1 MATRAPNAQAV
12 NKIAKIDTLTRI
24 RNAKDDIIAIINRRL
39 QRANY
44 MPVTPDGA
52 LTEAR
57 RLGYQIIVTA
67 TFSRESDN
75 FSLDALVTRDE
86 DIAGFFGRGTSKNQT
101 VTVQIARPQRE
112 IVNRDMPAQDG
123 EISLDDMYVELS
135 NRVLELR
142 RQVVDMINEG
152 REDPLGDDAALALAN
167 QTGYAITVEISYSS
181 GAFEATIDALTRS
194 LRLMY
199 LEYVYGHLGD
209 TVTSIDVNLVVPTEG
224 ERAAQ
229 SFQEGISN
237 CLLEPIIKLF
247 KAKLDAAKTK
257 DQRSRFS
264 SKMNTAI
271 DFERKYR
278 SAGGVPESHIQ
289 KIADEL
295 GINIYI
301 DAPIQGEFI
310 RVSCTGRK
318 YADMHY
324 LNTRINHVDQVNEVT
339 LKNTVFVTR
348 EVLDAKVADL
358 RRHSQYFEYQ
368 RHDNIITYVRTLEG
382 TFRVRGDHSDFV
394 HEQERKY
401 GFDSG
406 KLCDVR
412 DAELS
417 EFIRSGVRF
426 NTHVD
431 FIDTSPYARITDE
444 EITEGIRDYKE
455 IDMEKAYKNYWRCR
469 FYTGIVVKI
478 TDFRQTDKIEGE
490 GYYLITDVVLVG
502 KFKEIDA
509 KLGYIYM
516 DDCVYTKPE
525 LMFLLD
531 QGCSFRVLAGAWGS
545 SVDFRFEEEEWNEKE
560 GNIKLYAKWVGKK
573 SARYDRASH
582 FISGPLKFLNHVASC
597 VKDGTARILESGE
610 LYVTYDA
617 ERSDHFA
624 HGAGY
629 ITAHTRIQVYDQLLA
644 MEITKVIRV
653 ASDAIY
659 YIDHEFQIT
668 GVFREQKEFMKTN
681 FAGAHYVGVDRYNG
695 CANELAPAR
704 VYNQIEYHEGPGGS
718 GKTHYNLHDPG
729 LVRVLYVAP
738 THKLARAK
746 FKETGARC
754 VVLAR
759 LCSPNPEKWSSLS
772 KYYNVIVVD
781 EVSMMTLNSQEII
794 LKRFPNHRILFC
806 GDMCQ
811 LPHFDGSGIKTPGFD
826 PSKATKIPHTKNYR
840 IDEGDHLLTL
850 LNKMREN
857 IDVQGYAREIAC
869 EFKQMAAKRLAD
881 SYQADD
887 MILAYANATKDRI
900 TNAIKERTDIQNK
913 WIVTEKNAKYCNGDI
928 VVGAKPQA
936 TCEIRHAFTVH
947 SVQGETVEGTL
958 YLSSEVLVDNRLAY
972 TAFSRARRYSQ
983 IYMLI

>member
-12 NKIAKIDTLTRI
+12 NKIAKTETLTRI

-44 MPVTPDGA
+44 MPVTPEGA
-52 LTEAR
+52 LNEAR
-57 RLGYQIIVTA
+57 RLGYQVLVTA

-75 FSLDALVTRDE
+75 FVLDALVTREE

-101 VTVQIARPQRE
+101 ATVQIVRPQRE
-112 IVNRDMPAQDG
+112 IVNRGVVADG
-123 EISLDDMYVELS
+123 EMSLDDMYVEMS
-135 NRVLELR
+135 NRVRDLR
-142 RQVVDMINEG
+142 RDVINMINEG
-152 REDPLGDDAALALAN
+152 RDEPLGDDAAIALAD
-167 QTGYAITVEISYSS
+167 QLGYAITVEVWYSS
-181 GAFEATIDALTRS
+181 GSLQSSIDALTRS

-209 TVTSIDVNLVVPTEG
+209 TVASIDVNLVEPTEG
-224 ERAAQ
+224 ERANQ

-237 CLLEPIIKLF
+237 CLLEPVIKLF

-257 DQRSRFS
+257 DQRNRFS

-271 DFERKYR
+271 DFEKKYR
-278 SAGGVPESHIQ
+278 STGVPESHIQ

-318 YADMHY
+318 YADMHF

-348 EVLDAKVADL
+348 EFLDAKVLDL
-358 RRHSQYFEYQ
+358 KRHSQYFEYQ
-368 RHDNIITYVRTLEG
+368 RHESVITYVRTLEG
-382 TFRVRGDHSDFV
+382 TFRVRGEHSDFV

-401 GFDSG
+401 GFDEG

-444 EITEGIRDYKE
+444 VITEGIRDYKE
-455 IDMEKAYKNYWRCR
+455 IDMEKAYRNYWRSR

-545 SVDFRFEEEEWNEKE
+545 SVDFRFEDEEWNEKE

-573 SARYDRASH
+573 AARYDRASH

-610 LYVTYDA
+610 LYVSYDA

-644 MEITKVIRV
+644 METDKVIRV

-659 YIDHEFQIT
+659 YIDHKFPIT
-668 GVFREQKEFMKTN
+668 GVFREQKELMKVN

-695 CANELAPAR
+695 TSNELAPAR
-704 VYNQIEYHEGPGGS
+704 VYNKIEYHEGPGGS
-718 GKTHYNLHDPG
+718 GKTHYNLHDKG

-746 FKETGARC
+746 YKETGCRC

-781 EVSMMTLNSQEII
+781 EVSMMSLNSQEIV

-869 EFKQMAAKRLAD
+869 EFKQMATKRLAD
-881 SYQADD
+881 NYKADD
-887 MILAYANATKDRI
+887 MILTYSNATK
-900 TNAIKERTDIQNK
+900 ERLTEMIAARPEIQQK

-928 VVGAKPQA
+928 IVGARPHA
-936 TCEIRHAFTVH
+936 TCQIRHAFTVH
-947 SVQGETVEGTL
+947 SVQGETVDNML
-958 YLSSEVLVDNRLAY
+958 FVCPEVLVDNRLAY

>member
-12 NKIAKIDTLTRI
+12 NKIAKTETLTRI

-44 MPVTPDGA
+44 MPVTPEGA
-52 LTEAR
+52 LNEAR
-57 RLGYQIIVTA
+57 RLGYQVLVTA

-75 FSLDALVTRDE
+75 FVLDALVTREE

-101 VTVQIARPQRE
+101 ATVQIVRPQRE
-112 IVNRDMPAQDG
+112 IVNRGVVADG
-123 EISLDDMYVELS
+123 EMSLDDMYVEMS
-135 NRVLELR
+135 NRVRDLR
-142 RQVVDMINEG
+142 RDVINMINEG
-152 REDPLGDDAALALAN
+152 RDEPLGDDAAIALAD
-167 QTGYAITVEISYSS
+167 QLGYTITVEVWYSS
-181 GAFEATIDALTRS
+181 GALQSSIDALTRS

-199 LEYVYGHLGD
+199 LEYVYNHLGD
-209 TVTSIDVNLVVPTEG
+209 TVTSIDVNLVEPTEG
-224 ERAAQ
+224 ERADQ
-229 SFQEGISN
+229 RFQEGISN

-247 KAKLDAAKTK
+247 KEKLDAAKTK
-257 DQRSRFS
+257 DQRNRFS
-264 SKMNTAI
+264 SKMHTAI

-278 SAGGVPESHIQ
+278 SAGVPESHIQ

-318 YADMHY
+318 YADMHF
-324 LNTRINHVDQVNEVT
+324 LNTRIDHVDKVNEVT

-348 EVLDAKVADL
+348 EVLDAKVWDL
-358 RRHSQYFEYQ
+358 RRHSMYFEYQ
-368 RHDNIITYVRTLEG
+368 RHDSVITYVRTLDG
-382 TFRVRGDHSDFV
+382 TFRVRGEHSDFV

-401 GFDSG
+401 GFDEG

-412 DAELS
+412 DAKLS

-444 EITEGIRDYKE
+444 VITEGIRDYKE
-455 IDMEKAYKNYWRCR
+455 IDMEKAYRNYWRSR

-502 KFKEIDA
+502 KFKELDA

-545 SVDFRFEEEEWNEKE
+545 SVDFRFEDEGWNEKE

-573 SARYDRASH
+573 AARYDRASH

-610 LYVTYDA
+610 LYVSYDA

-644 MEITKVIRV
+644 METDKVIRV

-659 YIDHEFQIT
+659 YIDHEFERL
-668 GVFREQKEFMKTN
+668 GVFREQQELMKVN

-695 CANELAPAR
+695 TSEELAPAR
-704 VYNQIEYHEGPGGS
+704 VYNKIEYHEGPGGS

-746 FKETGARC
+746 YKETGCRC

-781 EVSMMTLNSQEII
+781 EVSMMSLNAQEIV
-794 LKRFPNHRILFC
+794 LERFPNHRILFC

-811 LPHFDGSGIKTPGFD
+811 LPHFDGPVKTPGFD

-869 EFKQMAAKRLAD
+869 EFKQMATKRLAD
-881 SYQADD
+881 NYKADD
-887 MILAYANATKDRI
+887 MILTYSNATK
-900 TNAIKERTDIQNK
+900 ERLTEMIAARPEIQQK

-928 VVGAKPQA
+928 IVGARPQA
-936 TCEIRHAFTVH
+936 TCQIRHAFTVH
-947 SVQGETVEGTL
+947 SVQGETVDNML
-958 YLSSEVLVDNRLAY
+958 FVCPEVLVDNRLAY

>member
-1 MATRAPNAQAV
+1 MPARAPNAQTV
-12 NKIAKIDTLTRI
+12 NKAAKEDTLRRI

-39 QRANY
+39 QRANF

-57 RLGYQIIVTA
+57 RLGYQLFVTA

-75 FSLDALVTRDE
+75 FVLDALVTREE
-86 DIAGFFGRGTSKNQT
+86 DIAGFFGRGTSKNQS
-101 VTVQIARPQRE
+101 VTVQIVRPQRD
-112 IVNRDMPAQDG
+112 IVNRNMPAQDG
-123 EISLDDMYVELS
+123 EISLEDMYVEMS
-135 NRVLELR
+135 NRVRDLR
-142 RQVVDMINEG
+142 RQIIDMINAD
-152 REDPLGDDAALALAN
+152 REDPLGDEAAIALASEL
-167 QTGYAITVEISYSS
+167 GYAITVEVVYSS
-181 GAFEATIDALTRS
+181 GAIQASIDALTRS
-194 LRLMY
+194 LSLMY

-209 TVTSIDVNLVVPTEG
+209 TVMTIDINLIEPTNG
-224 ERAAQ
+224 ERATQ
-229 SFQEGISN
+229 NFQEGISN

-247 KAKLDAAKTK
+247 KEKLDAAKTK
-257 DQRSRFS
+257 DQRNRFS

-278 SAGGVPESHIQ
+278 SQGVPESHIQ

-318 YADMHY
+318 YADMHF
-324 LNTRINHVDQVNEVT
+324 LNTRIDHVDKVNEVT

-348 EVLDAKVADL
+348 EVLDAKVLDL
-358 RRHSQYFEYQ
+358 KRHSQYFEYQ
-368 RHDNIITYVRTLEG
+368 RHDSVITYVRTLDG
-382 TFRVRGDHSDFV
+382 TFRVRSEHSDFV

-401 GFDSG
+401 GFDEG

-455 IDMEKAYKNYWRCR
+455 IDMEKAYKNYWRSR
-469 FYTGIVVKI
+469 FYNGIVVKI

-502 KFKEIDA
+502 KFKELDA

-545 SVDFRFEEEEWNEKE
+545 SVDFRFDDDGWNEKE

-573 SARYDRASH
+573 AARYDRASH

-644 MEITKVIRV
+644 METDKVIRV

-659 YIDHEFQIT
+659 YIDHEFEKL
-668 GVFREQKEFMKTN
+668 GVFREQKELMKVN

-695 CANELAPAR
+695 TAEELAPAR
-704 VYNQIEYHEGPGGS
+704 VYNKIEYHEGPGGS
-718 GKTHYNLHDPG
+718 GKTHYNLHDKG

-746 FKETGARC
+746 YKETGARC

-781 EVSMMTLNSQEII
+781 EVSMMSLNSQEII

-811 LPHFDGSGIKTPGFD
+811 LPHFDDSGIKVPGFD
-826 PSKATKIPHTKNYR
+826 PSCAAKIPHTQNYR
-840 IDEGDHLLTL
+840 VDKGDHLLTL

-869 EFKQMAAKRLAD
+869 EFKQMSAKRLVENYRAE
-881 SYQADD
+881 D
-887 MILAYANATKDRI
+887 MVLAYANSTKNRI
-900 TNAIKERTDIQNK
+900 SDAIKARPEIQNK

-928 VVGAKPQA
+928 VIGAKPQA

-958 YLSSEVLVDNRLAY
+958 YLCNEILVDNRLAY

>member
-12 NKIAKIDTLTRI
+12 NKIAKTETLTRI

-44 MPVTPDGA
+44 MPVTPEGA
-52 LTEAR
+52 LNEAR
-57 RLGYQIIVTA
+57 RLGYQVLVTA

-75 FSLDALVTRDE
+75 FVLDALVTREE

-101 VTVQIARPQRE
+101 ATVQIVRPQRE
-112 IVNRDMPAQDG
+112 IVNRGVVADG
-123 EISLDDMYVELS
+123 EMSLDDMYVEMS
-135 NRVLELR
+135 NRVRDLR
-142 RQVVDMINEG
+142 RDVINMINEG
-152 REDPLGDDAALALAN
+152 RDEPLGDDAAIALAD
-167 QTGYAITVEISYSS
+167 QLGYAITVEVWYSS
-181 GAFEATIDALTRS
+181 GALQSSIDALTRS

-209 TVTSIDVNLVVPTEG
+209 TVASIDVNLVEPTEG
-224 ERAAQ
+224 ERADQ

-237 CLLEPIIKLF
+237 CLLEPVIKLF
-247 KAKLDAAKTK
+247 KTKLDAAKTK
-257 DQRSRFS
+257 DQRNRFS

-271 DFERKYR
+271 DFEKKYR
-278 SAGGVPESHIQ
+278 STGVPESHIQ

-318 YADMHY
+318 YADMHF

-348 EVLDAKVADL
+348 EFLDAKVLDL
-358 RRHSQYFEYQ
+358 KRHSQYFEYQ
-368 RHDNIITYVRTLEG
+368 RHESVITYVRTLEG
-382 TFRVRGDHSDFV
+382 TFRVRGEHSDFV

-401 GFDSG
+401 GFDEG

-444 EITEGIRDYKE
+444 VITEGIRDYKE
-455 IDMEKAYKNYWRCR
+455 IDMEKAYRNYWRSR

-545 SVDFRFEEEEWNEKE
+545 SVDFRFEDEEWNEKE

-573 SARYDRASH
+573 AARYDRASH

-610 LYVTYDA
+610 LYVSYDA

-644 MEITKVIRV
+644 METDKVIRV

-659 YIDHEFQIT
+659 YIDHEFERL
-668 GVFREQKEFMKTN
+668 GVFREQKELMKVN

-704 VYNQIEYHEGPGGS
+704 VYNKIEYHEGPGGS
-718 GKTHYNLHDPG
+718 GKTHYNLHDKG

-746 FKETGARC
+746 YKETGCRC

-781 EVSMMTLNSQEII
+781 EVSMMSLNSQEIV

-811 LPHFDGSGIKTPGFD
+811 LPHFDGSGIKSPGFD

-869 EFKQMAAKRLAD
+869 EFKQMATKRLAD
-881 SYQADD
+881 NYKADD
-887 MILAYANATKDRI
+887 MILTYSNATK
-900 TNAIKERTDIQNK
+900 ERLTEMIAARPEIQQK

-928 VVGAKPQA
+928 IVGARPQA
-936 TCEIRHAFTVH
+936 TCQIRHAFTVH
-947 SVQGETVEGTL
+947 SVQGETVDNML
-958 YLSSEVLVDNRLAY
+958 FVCPEVLVDNRLAY

>member
-12 NKIAKIDTLTRI
+12 NKIAKTETLTRI

-44 MPVTPDGA
+44 MPVTPEGA
-52 LTEAR
+52 LNEAR
-57 RLGYQIIVTA
+57 RLGYQVLVTA

-75 FSLDALVTRDE
+75 FVLDALVTREE

-101 VTVQIARPQRE
+101 ATVQIVRPQRE
-112 IVNRDMPAQDG
+112 IVNRGVVADG
-123 EISLDDMYVELS
+123 EMSLDDMYVEMS
-135 NRVLELR
+135 NRVRDLR
-142 RQVVDMINEG
+142 RDVINMINEG
-152 REDPLGDDAALALAN
+152 RDEQIGDDAAIALAD
-167 QTGYAITVEISYSS
+167 QLGYAITVEVWYSS
-181 GAFEATIDALTRS
+181 GALQSSIDALTRS

-209 TVTSIDVNLVVPTEG
+209 TVASIDVNLVEPTEG
-224 ERAAQ
+224 ERADQ

-237 CLLEPIIKLF
+237 CLLEPVIKLF
-247 KAKLDAAKTK
+247 KTKLDAAKTK
-257 DQRSRFS
+257 DQRNRFS

-271 DFERKYR
+271 DFEKKYR
-278 SAGGVPESHIQ
+278 STGVPESHIQ

-318 YADMHY
+318 YADMHF

-348 EVLDAKVADL
+348 EFLDAKVLDL
-358 RRHSQYFEYQ
+358 KRHSQYFEYQ
-368 RHDNIITYVRTLEG
+368 RHESVITYVRTLEG
-382 TFRVRGDHSDFV
+382 TFRVRGEHSDFV

-401 GFDSG
+401 GFDEG

-444 EITEGIRDYKE
+444 VITEGIRDYKE
-455 IDMEKAYKNYWRCR
+455 IDMEKAYRNYWRSR

-545 SVDFRFEEEEWNEKE
+545 SVDFRFEDEEWNEKE

-573 SARYDRASH
+573 AARYDRASH

-610 LYVTYDA
+610 LYVSYDA

-644 MEITKVIRV
+644 METDKVIRV

-659 YIDHEFQIT
+659 YIDHEFERL
-668 GVFREQKEFMKTN
+668 GVFREQKELMKVN

-704 VYNQIEYHEGPGGS
+704 VYNKIEYHEGPGGS
-718 GKTHYNLHDPG
+718 GKTHYNLHDKG

-746 FKETGARC
+746 YKETGCRC

-781 EVSMMTLNSQEII
+781 EVSMMSLNSQEIV

-869 EFKQMAAKRLAD
+869 EFKQMATKRLAD
-881 SYQADD
+881 NYKADD
-887 MILAYANATKDRI
+887 MILTYSNATK
-900 TNAIKERTDIQNK
+900 ERLTEMIAARPEIQQK

-928 VVGAKPQA
+928 IVGARPQA
-936 TCEIRHAFTVH
+936 TCQIRHAFTVH
-947 SVQGETVEGTL
+947 SVQGETVDNML
-958 YLSSEVLVDNRLAY
+958 FVCPEVLVDNRLAY